1 MDMEAIVIVG
11 GGMVGAALARDLGQR
26 GLAVRVLEAQ
36 PPAPVAAGEPPRLRV
51 SALNRRSLDYLERL
65 GVRDRLDPGRLASF
79 DRVETWD
86 AAGGGRLV
94 FDAGEIGLDAFGC
107 FLENDHLQASLL
119 ASLEGTPGVT
129 VEAPAPELTLTAD
142 ENGPRLSIAGRGAVQ
157 PTLLVAADGARSRVR
172 EAAGIGVS
180 RGDYRQH
187 AVVATVRLDPPAGTV
202 TWQRFTPE
210 GPQAL
215 LPLAGGLA
223 SLVWYVDPPHAR
235 ELMGREPESLARTV
249 EAAFPPALGRIT
261 EVLATG
267 SFPITRLHANRYWAA
282 GTVLVGDS
290 AHVIHPLAGQG
301 VNLGL
306 RDAEA
311 LARRLAEAAARGL
324 PPDHPPTLLAYER
337 ERRRDN
343 LLMQQT
349 MSALHYGFTSGLGP
363 LRRLRGLGL
372 RAANAAG
379 PLKRRVLAY
388 AVSGR

>member
-1 MDMEAIVIVG
+1 MAAEPIVIVG

-36 PPAPVAAGEPPRLRV
+36 PPQPLTPGEPPRLRV
-51 SALNRRSLDYLERL
+51 SALNRRSLAYLERL
-65 GVRDRLDPGRLASF
+65 GAYERLDPARLAPF

-86 AAGGGRLV
+86 IGAPPRLAFSAA
-94 FDAGEIGLDAFGC
+94 DIGEESFGC
-107 FLENDHLQASLL
+107 FVENDHLQAALL
-119 ASLEGTPGVT
+119 GSLEDQPGVRLQ
-129 VEAPAPELTLTAD
+129 APAPALAITPGA
-142 ENGPRLSIAGRGAVQ
+142 NGPVLAIEGEGELAAPLV
-157 PTLLVAADGARSRVR
+157 VAADGARSRVR
-172 EAAGIGVS
+172 EAAGIAVS

-187 AVVATVRLDPPAGTV
+187 AVVATVRLDPPAGMT
-202 TWQRFTPE
+202 TWQRFTRE

-235 ELMGREPESLARTV
+235 ELTGLGSEAFARTV
-249 EAAFPPALGRIT
+249 EAAFPPQLGHIT
-261 EVLATG
+261 EVLAAG
-267 SFPITRLHANRYWAA
+267 SFPITRLHAHRYWSA
-282 GTVLVGDS
+282 GTVLVGDA

-311 LARRLAEAAARGL
+311 LAARLGQAAARGL

-337 ERRRDN
+337 DRRGDN
-343 LLMQQT
+343 LLMQQV
-349 MSALHYGFTSGLGP
+349 MSALHYGFTRRLGP
-363 LRRLRGLGL
+363 LNRLRGYGL
-372 RAANAAG
+372 AAAEHAG